1 MRPRSVVVS
10 TLGTTQTLA
19 RGSTYYLAAVFAD
32 PISDSLHLPHVWFFG
47 IFSAALLLS
56 GLFLGPLA
64 GRMHGGRDVLAA
76 TNIVFAT
83 GLVSLSFGS
92 GVASLA
98 FA

>member
-1 MRPRSVVVS
+1 
-10 TLGTTQTLA
+10 
-19 RGSTYYLAAVFAD
+19 
-32 PISDSLHLPHVWFFG
+32 
-47 IFSAALLLS
+47 LLLS

>member
-1 MRPRSVVVS
+1 
-10 TLGTTQTLA
+10 
-19 RGSTYYLAAVFAD
+19 
-32 PISDSLHLPHVWFFG
+32 
-47 IFSAALLLS
+47 LLLS
-56 GLFLGPLA
+56 GLLGPLA

-83 GLVSLSFGS
+83 GLVCLSFAS